1 MATNPIFP
9 AVPRAYWTTLTA
21 GTTYRD
27 GTISSSIGFTAGGNG
42 ARIDQIKVRALGTNV
57 GTVLRLYLNNG
68 NATATASNNS
78 LIHETTIALT
88 TASDTTAQTD
98 NDILIVKGADSV
110 PPIPYLP
117 PNYRIIAT
125 LGTTVSAGLQLT
137 IHGGDY

>member
-21 GTTYRD
+21 GTTYKD
-27 GTISSSIGFTAGGNG
+27 GTTYANIGFTAGGNG
-42 ARIDQIKVRALGTNV
+42 ARIDQIKVRALGTNTA
-57 GTVLRLYLNNG
+57 TVLRLYVNNG
-68 NATATASNNS
+68 SGTTTAGNNS
-78 LIHETTIALT
+78 LIHETTIAAT
-88 TASDTTAQTD
+88 TVSETSALAD

-117 PNYRIIAT
+117 PNYRILAT
-125 LGTTVSAGLQLT
+125 IGTTVAAGLQLT